1 MLDTRNPNRIEVF
14 LAILNNA
21 WRTHPDWRLGQL
33 LVNVINPEDGHRE
46 IFWIADDALTTKLA
60 ELISKSQE
68 I

>member
-1 MLDTRNPNRIEVF
+1 MLDARNPNRIEVF

-21 WRTHPDWRLGQL
+21 WRAHPDWRLGQL

-46 IFWIADDALTTKLA
+46 IFWIADDALMTKLA